1 MEKSSKPIHRE
12 LFPNTSLGATFLPLN
27 NNKTMPLKEKS
38 NAKDK
43 KSYPSSS
50 SSRSSS
56 LSSSSPS
63 VSSPKSSPQGY
74 DKVGKKNSLD
84 SSSESEIESKKIIKV
99 PGKGKD
105 EIKREVKNMSIKTS
119 KNKKLLSS
127 DSVPDDLRAQ
137 FELAVNKVRA
147 YIEREYIDK
156 MCEIDTEN
164 AIKLQKELNKILKS
178 ERDALEREKYNF
190 EKRLR
195 EDMEKE
201 MHAIIEVAAIEN
213 KKKADVSLAEI
224 RKDIESHYLSRQKEV
239 EQELLDKKKYFDEE
253 LEKRKKELEEE
264 FNRKKSEYLATISE
278 RKKELEEGYEQKKKE
293 LEEDYEKR
301 KKELEGDYG
310 ERKTAIE
317 SLFNEKISAIEKQF
331 EDNLKI
337 KLEAELAK
345 HNTKQQSS
353 IIEKEKEYLQGKALV
368 NSLKEQLETMTN
380 QKNELEKMSTT
391 TIDSMKSYI
400 KDLQESSD
408 IQRNQIIT
416 MEKTIKA
423 MYSKEQETMELMNKA
438 NEKLDNTIDIKE
450 AKRIAYNSLLKGKA
464 LQIFDETLRNHY
476 KICCIKKSFD
486 KMKKL
491 ISRPKAVPINGDGKG
506 LKGQDLTLFL
516 LRKEQLAL
524 FAENENLMVEVEN
537 LKSKHL
543 EELRKTQESF
553 LKYRKEIERGT
564 DEETNIALFEA
575 SMFKFSNIFNS
586 KVKLQVLD
594 AFLRIAMNSARGR
607 GGNEESKKETS
618 KQSNTIN
625 RDKEFIHLLNL
636 LSYNS
641 RIKLFSYCW
650 RKLVF
655 QTKLTPLK
663 TLPTTP
669 FNDITNHKGGN
680 IDSYYMRDFINS
692 IGKDGSVMSFAH
704 QPNYYNKLPSVVN
717 LQNKATFVPLR
728 RDNPITYGTY
738 FKYNKELLSESCV
751 TGRPVGS
758 FTNSII
764 N

>member
-12 LFPNTSLGATFLPLN
+12 LFPNTSLGETFLPLN

-38 NAKDK
+38 NANDK
-43 KSYPSSS
+43 KSYSSFSSS
-50 SSRSSS
+50 SPSSS

-63 VSSPKSSPQGY
+63 VSSLKSSPQGS
-74 DKVGKKNSLD
+74 DRVGNKNSLD

-105 EIKREVKNMSIKTS
+105 EIIREVKSMSINTP

-147 YIEREYIDK
+147 YIEKEYIDK

-239 EQELLDKKKYFDEE
+239 EQELLDKKKYLDEE

-264 FNRKKSEYLATISE
+264 FNKKKSEYLATISE
-278 RKKELEEGYEQKKKE
+278 RKKELD
-293 LEEDYEKR
+293 EDYE
-301 KKELEGDYG
+301 
-310 ERKTAIE
+310 ERKAAME
-317 SLFNEKISAIEKQF
+317 RLFNEKIIVIEKQF

-345 HNTKQQSS
+345 HDTKQQSS

-423 MYSKEQETMELMNKA
+423 MYSKEQETMELVNKA
-438 NEKLDNTIDIKE
+438 NEKLENTIDIKE

-476 KICCIKKSFD
+476 KIGCIKKSFD

-594 AFLRIAMNSARGR
+594 AFLRIAMNSARGI

-625 RDKEFIHLLNL
+625 RDKEFIYLLNL
-636 LSYNS
+636 LSHNS

>member
-1 MEKSSKPIHRE
+1 MKENNKQTHRE
-12 LFPNTSLGATFLPLN
+12 LLPNTNLGASFLPLG
-27 NNKTMPLKEKS
+27 NNKKMPLKGKPNTRNKGPELS
-38 NAKDK
+38 
-43 KSYPSSS
+43 SFSPPLSSSFSSS
-50 SSRSSS
+50 SSHST
-56 LSSSSPS
+56 P
-63 VSSPKSSPQGY
+63 SPKSSSQSLNRV
-74 DKVGKKNSLD
+74 KNKNSLHN
-84 SSSESEIESKKIIKV
+84 SSESEVESKKNPKV
-99 PGKGKD
+99 SSKSKNEIRK
-105 EIKREVKNMSIKTS
+105 EIKNVSSSIA
-119 KNKKLLSS
+119 KNKKLVSS
-127 DSVPDDLRAQ
+127 DNVPDDLRAQ

-147 YIEREYIDK
+147 YIEKEYIDK

-239 EQELLDKKKYFDEE
+239 EQELMEKKKYLDEE
-253 LEKRKKELEEE
+253 LEKRKKELQEE
-264 FNRKKSEYLATISE
+264 FDKKKSEYLETISE
-278 RKKELEEGYEQKKKE
+278 RRNELEK
-293 LEEDYEKR
+293 DYQ
-301 KKELEGDYG
+301 
-310 ERKTAIE
+310 ERKNTNEI
-317 SLFNEKISAIEKQF
+317 LFKEKISVIEKQF
-331 EDNLKI
+331 EENLKI

-353 IIEKEKEYLQGKALV
+353 IIEKEKEYLQEKTLV
-368 NSLKEQLETMTN
+368 NSLREQLEAMTD
-380 QKNELEKMSTT
+380 QKKELEKMSTT
-391 TIDSMKSYI
+391 TIDSMKTYI

-423 MYSKEQETMELMNKA
+423 MYSKEQETMDLVNKA
-438 NEKLDNTIDIKE
+438 NEKLGNMIDIKE
-450 AKRIAYNSLLKGKA
+450 AKKIAYNSLLKGKGI
-464 LQIFDETLRNHY
+464 QILDETLRNHY
-476 KICCIKKSFD
+476 KLIYIKRSFD
-486 KMKKL
+486 TMKRL
-491 ISRPKAVPINGDGKG
+491 ISRPKAIPINGDGNG

-524 FAENENLMVEVEN
+524 FAENQNLMGEVKD

-543 EELRKTQESF
+543 EELKKTQESF
-553 LKYRKEIERGT
+553 LKYRKEVERGSG
-564 DEETNIALFEA
+564 EEKNIALFEA
-575 SMFKFSNIFNS
+575 SMFKFATIFNS
-586 KVKLQVLD
+586 KVKLKILD
-594 AFLRIAMNSARGR
+594 AFLRIAINFARGK
-607 GGNEESKKETS
+607 GNNDEPKKEST
-618 KQSNTIN
+618 KQTNTLS
-625 RDKEFIHLLNL
+625 RDKEFVCLLNL
-636 LSYNS
+636 LSQNS

-650 RKLVF
+650 RKLVL

-669 FNDITNHKGGN
+669 FNDTINYKVGN
-680 IDSYYMRDFINS
+680 IDSYYMRDFLNS

-704 QPNYYNKLPSVVN
+704 QPNYYNKLPSVINV
-717 LQNKATFVPLR
+717 QNKAIFVPLR

-758 FTNSII
+758 FNNSII
-764 N
+764 K